1 MKYFFAC
8 GLVVFTALNFGI
20 YLFTFSGRL
29 IGSGFVI
36 FLLANVCF
44 WAIALVKVTKRDPG
58 YSTVVFRRPLSWKM
72 KLFAIALLAFCG
84 INTAFNGGSGSP
96 SRKADGY
103 YKKSFNSRIVEI
115 DRAEFDRLSNL
126 QTRLFSG
133 LWLAISLAFAVD
145 FLLQKRN

>member
-1 MKYFFAC
+1 MA
-8 GLVVFTALNFGI
+8 
-20 YLFTFSGRL
+20 
-29 IGSGFVI
+29 
-36 FLLANVCF
+36 
-44 WAIALVKVTKRDPG
+44 
-58 YSTVVFRRPLSWKM
+58 
-72 KLFAIALLAFCG
+72 
-84 INTAFNGGSGSP
+84 GSGSP